1 MEDIKKPIE
10 GEPKKEEPKQ
20 EDYSYAVEL
29 ANQVKDLK
37 SQIELSQKTI
47 EELKAVN
54 GALMTNKPLTQ
65 QEEKQEEKQE
75 DKEQS
80 LINKYF
86 TRRSRK

>member
-10 GEPKKEEPKQ
+10 EPKEEPKQ
-20 EDYSYAVEL
+20 EDYSYAVDL
-29 ANQVKDLK
+29 ANQLKDLQ
-37 SQIELSQKTI
+37 SQFELSQKTI
-47 EELKAVN
+47 AELMAVN

-65 QEEKQEEKQE
+65 EEAKQEEKQE

-86 TRRSRK
+86 TRRSKK